1 MFGSTKKSEAK
12 PVSGG
17 GNGRSRVPSIISADT
32 TLKGDLRS
40 TGELHLEG
48 AVEGDVQADRL
59 VIGETA
65 VIKGNVQA
73 DTVRVCGKLDGNVTG
88 REVVLTATARMTG
101 DIFHDVL
108 TLEPG
113 ARFAGAVRHT
123 EPGKP
128 APAAGVVPLRNAEP
142 ALAAPKSPSA
152 AA

>member
-1 MFGSTKKSEAK
+1 MFGSTKKSSAM

-40 TGELHLEG
+40 TGELHLDG
-48 AVEGDVQADRL
+48 TVEGDVHADRL

-65 VIKGNVQA
+65 NIKGNVSA

-101 DIFHDVL
+101 DILHEVL

-123 EPGKP
+123 EAGKAAQP
-128 APAAGVVPLRNAEP
+128 AVVPLRNAEP
-142 ALAAPKSPSA
+142 ALAAPMKTTA
-152 AA
+152 A